1 MSKLPKVK
9 GFKRFLHIFSSAG
22 ASVVIAGALF
32 KIMHWPGWDVMLVTG
47 MLTEAVIFIL
57 FAFDIPH
64 EEYDWTLAYPEL
76 AGMGSDHT
84 TEEEESGLT
93 PTQQL
98 DLALENAKIGPELLQ
113 SLSDGL
119 NKLSETAK
127 QISDISDA
135 KLATNEYVDNL
146 KSASRNVSELAD
158 TYAKAAD
165 SMSSLANTDAG
176 QLGENVNEV
185 SVSLSKFSK
194 NVAALNAT
202 YELQLQSAKES
213 LESVNQFYGNLE
225 DLLRNISEASADT
238 KKYKEEMSTLA
249 NNLSALNTIY
259 GNMLNAMSYKPV
271 NQY

>member
-1 MSKLPKVK
+1 MSSKLPKVK
-9 GFKRFLHIFSSAG
+9 GFKKFLHIFSSAG

-76 AGMGSDHT
+76 AGMGTVEGAD
-84 TEEEESGLT
+84 EGLT

-98 DLALENAKIGPELLQ
+98 DIALEEAKIGPELLE
-113 SLSDGL
+113 SLGEGIS
-119 NKLSETAK
+119 KLSETAK
-127 QISDISDA
+127 QMSDISNA
-135 KLATNEYVDNL
+135 KLATEEYVENV
-146 KSASRNVSELAD
+146 KGASRSVGELAN
-158 TYAKAAD
+158 TYVKAAD
-165 SMSSLANTDAG
+165 TMNSLASTDPS
-176 QLGENVNEV
+176 QLSESVYEV
-185 SVSLSKFSK
+185 GNSLSKFSK

-202 YELQLQSAKES
+202 YELQLQNAKES
-213 LESVNQFYGNLE
+213 LDNMNQFYNNLE
-225 DLLRNISEASADT
+225 ELLKNISGAAADT
-238 KKYKEEMSTLA
+238 KRYKEEMGVLA

>member
-76 AGMGSDHT
+76 AGMGTEHT
-84 TEEEESGLT
+84 EEESGLT

-98 DLALENAKIGPELLQ
+98 DMALEEAKIGPELLQ
-113 SLSDGL
+113 SLSEGL
-119 NKLSETAK
+119 NKLSETAR

-135 KLATNEYVDNL
+135 TLATNEYVNSV
-146 KSASRNVSELAD
+146 KTASKNVGDLAE

-165 SMSSLANTDAG
+165 SMSSLANADAG

-185 SVSLSKFSK
+185 SESLSKFSK

-213 LESVNQFYGNLE
+213 MDNVNQFYGNLE
-225 DLLRNISEASADT
+225 ELLKNLTDASADT
-238 KKYKEEMSTLA
+238 KKYKEEMNVLA

>member
-76 AGMGSDHT
+76 AGMGTEH
-84 TEEEESGLT
+84 TEEEGEEGLT

-98 DLALENAKIGPELLQ
+98 DLALENAKIGPELMQ
-113 SLSDGL
+113 SLSEGL
-119 NKLSETAK
+119 SKLSETAK
-127 QISDISDA
+127 QLGDISNA
-135 KLATNEYVDNL
+135 QLATNEYVDNL
-146 KSASRNVSELAD
+146 KQAAKNVHELSD

-176 QLGENVNEV
+176 QLGESVNEV
-185 SVSLSKFSK
+185 SESLNKFSK

-202 YELQLQSAKES
+202 YELQLQSAKDS
-213 LESVNQFYGNLE
+213 LENVNQFYGNLE
-225 DLLRNISEASADT
+225 ELLKNITDASADT
-238 KKYKEEMSTLA
+238 RKYKEEMSALA
-249 NNLSALNTIY
+249 SNLSALNTIY
-259 GNMLNAMSYKPV
+259 GNMLNAMTYKPV

>member
-9 GFKRFLHIFSSAG
+9 GFKRFLHIASSGG
-22 ASVVIAGALF
+22 ASVVILGALF
-32 KIMHWPGWDVMLVTG
+32 KIMHWPGWDVMLISG
-47 MLTEAVIFIL
+47 MCTEALIFTL

-76 AGMGSDHT
+76 AGMGTEHG
-84 TEEEESGLT
+84 EEEKEQLT

-98 DLALENAKIGPELLQ
+98 DIALKEAKIGPELLQ
-113 SLSDGL
+113 SLSEGL
-119 NKLSETAK
+119 SRLSETAK
-127 QISDISDA
+127 QIGDISNA
-135 KLATNEYVDNL
+135 QLATNEYVESV
-146 KSASRNVSELAD
+146 KSAAHNVSELAD
-158 TYAKAAD
+158 SYAKAAD
-165 SMSSLANTDAG
+165 TISSLANTNTGKIVD
-176 QLGENVNEV
+176 NVNEV
-185 SVSLSKFSK
+185 SEILSKFSK

-202 YELQLQSAKES
+202 YELQLQTTKDS
-213 LESVNQFYGNLE
+213 LENVNQFYGNLE
-225 DLLRNISEASADT
+225 DLLKNITDASADT

>member
-9 GFKRFLHIFSSAG
+9 GFKKFLHIFSSAG

-76 AGMGSDHT
+76 AGMSSEH
-84 TEEEESGLT
+84 TEEEQDNGLT

-113 SLSDGL
+113 SLSEGL
-119 NKLSETAK
+119 TRLTETAK

-135 KLATNEYVDNL
+135 QVATNEYV
-146 KSASRNVSELAD
+146 SSVRTAAQNVSELAD
-158 TYAKAAD
+158 TYSKAAQ

-185 SVSLSKFSK
+185 SESLNKFSK
-194 NVAALNAT
+194 NIAALNAT
-202 YELQLQSAKES
+202 YELQLQTTKES
-213 LESVNQFYGNLE
+213 LENVNQFYGSLE
-225 DLLRNISEASADT
+225 DLIKNLSDASADT

-249 NNLSALNTIY
+249 SNLSALNTIY

>member
-76 AGMGSDHT
+76 AGMGAEHG
-84 TEEEESGLT
+84 EEETAESLS

-113 SLSDGL
+113 SLSEGL
-119 NKLSETAK
+119 SRLSETAK
-127 QISDISDA
+127 QIGDISNA
-135 KLATNEYVDNL
+135 QLATNEYVENV
-146 KSASRNVSELAD
+146 KSAAHNVSELAD
-158 TYAKAAD
+158 SYAKASD
-165 SMSSLANTDAG
+165 TISSLANTDAG
-176 QLGENVNEV
+176 KMADNVNEV
-185 SVSLSKFSK
+185 SESLSKFSK

-202 YELQLQSAKES
+202 YELQLQTTKDS
-213 LESVNQFYGNLE
+213 LENVNQFYGNLE
-225 DLLRNISEASADT
+225 DLLKNISDASADT

>member
-76 AGMGSDHT
+76 AGMGTEH
-84 TEEEESGLT
+84 TEEEESALT

-98 DLALENAKIGPELLQ
+98 DLALENAKIGPELMQ
-113 SLSDGL
+113 SLSEGL
-119 NKLSETAK
+119 AKLSETAK
-127 QISDISDA
+127 QLSDISNA
-135 KLATNEYVDNL
+135 QVATNEYVDNL
-146 KSASRNVSELAD
+146 KQAARNVGELSE
-158 TYAKAAD
+158 TYAKAAE

-176 QLGENVNEV
+176 QLGENVNQV
-185 SVSLSKFSK
+185 SESLSKFSK
-194 NVAALNAT
+194 SVAALNAA
-202 YELQLQSAKES
+202 YELQLQSTKEG
-213 LESVNQFYGNLE
+213 LENVNRFYGNLE
-225 DLLRNISEASADT
+225 DLLRDITDASADT
-238 KKYKEEMSTLA
+238 RKYKEEMSALA

-271 NQY
+271 NQYN

>member
-47 MLTEAVIFIL
+47 MLTEAVIFTL

-76 AGMGSDHT
+76 AGMGTEHT
-84 TEEEESGLT
+84 EEESGLT

-98 DLALENAKIGPELLQ
+98 DIALENAKIGPELLQ
-113 SLSDGL
+113 SLGEGL
-119 NKLSETAK
+119 SKLSETAR
-127 QISDISDA
+127 QISDISNA
-135 KLATNEYVDNL
+135 QLATNEYVDSV
-146 KSASRNVSELAD
+146 KTAARNVSNLAD
-158 TYAKAAD
+158 TYSKAAE

-176 QLGENVNEV
+176 QLSENVNEV
-185 SVSLSKFSK
+185 SESLSKFSK

-202 YELQLQSAKES
+202 YEIQLQSTKDS
-213 LESVNQFYGNLE
+213 LDNINQFYGNLE
-225 DLLRNISEASADT
+225 ELLRNITDAASDT
-238 KKYKEEMSTLA
+238 KKYKEEMSSLT

>member
-76 AGMGSDHT
+76 AGMGAEHA
-84 TEEEESGLT
+84 EEETETGLT

-98 DLALENAKIGPELLQ
+98 DLALENAKIGPELMQ
-113 SLSDGL
+113 SLSEGL
-119 NKLSETAK
+119 SKLSETAK
-127 QISDISDA
+127 QLSDISNA
-135 KLATNEYVDNL
+135 QIATNEYVDNL
-146 KSASRNVSELAD
+146 KQAARNVGDLSE
-158 TYAKAAD
+158 TYAKAAE

-185 SVSLSKFSK
+185 SESLSKFSK

-202 YELQLQSAKES
+202 YELQLQSTKES
-213 LESVNQFYGNLE
+213 LENVNQFYGNLE
-225 DLLRNISEASADT
+225 DLLKNITDASADT
-238 KKYKEEMSTLA
+238 KKYKEEMSALA
-249 NNLSALNTIY
+249 SNLSALNTIY